1 MFKLGSKR
9 DETGNK
15 WLFADEFKAVDPA
28 NKDLTYWNWDPSKV
42 KNDTEPYP
50 CGLKAQ
56 WRREW
61 CQ

>member
-42 KNDTEPYP
+42 KNDTESYP
-50 CGLKAQ
+50 CGLKA
-56 WRREW
+56 
-61 CQ
+61 